1 MKLGGKKKMT
11 KCNDN
16 QALTPSPTYD
26 HKHTRCKLE
35 SK

>member
-16 QALTPSPTYD
+16 QALTPSPTHD